1 MQKTSDFEVA
11 AMFISEQEL
20 LMGEPQ
26 KKHDPNSD
34 QLDAFTQTIAQGANI
49 WFNSMTTEDGG
60 LLVTI

>member
-1 MQKTSDFEVA
+1 
-11 AMFISEQEL
+11 MFISEQEL
-20 LMGEPQ
+20 LGGEPQ